1 MIVLDASSVVEL
13 VLRLPG
19 GDAVAR
25 RLDQAESS
33 LHAPH
38 LLPLE
43 VVQTIRCLSALR
55 LITPDLAAAALVD
68 VADLDVVLYE
78 HNDLLPRI
86 WDLRHNLTA
95 YDASYVALAEVL
107 DAPLLTFD
115 ARLAAAPGH
124 LATIE
129 LLSAA

>member
-43 VVQTIRCLSALR
+43 VIQTIRRLSALR

-68 VADLDVVLYE
+68 VADLDVLLHE

-95 YDASYVALAEVL
+95 YDAAYVALAEVL

>member
-19 GDAVAR
+19 GDTVAR

-43 VVQTIRCLSALR
+43 VIQTIRRLSALR

-68 VADLDVVLYE
+68 VADLDVLLHE

-95 YDASYVALAEVL
+95 YDAAYVALAEVL